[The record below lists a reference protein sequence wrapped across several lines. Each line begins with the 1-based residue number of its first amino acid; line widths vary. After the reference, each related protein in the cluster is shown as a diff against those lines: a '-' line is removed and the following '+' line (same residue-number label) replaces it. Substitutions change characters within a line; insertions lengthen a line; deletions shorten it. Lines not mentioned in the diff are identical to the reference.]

1 MLVAGIDPGLQN
13 SGLAL
18 LKKEGNSIELIEVQ
32 LIQNR
37 KADVFSIRLKT
48 IFDAITDFL
57 KRNRPDEVALEEV
70 FYAKNAQ
77 VALKMGHA
85 RGAAIL
91 AAANL
96 GIPIAEYSPRE
107 IKLALTGNGNAS
119 KHQVQQMVYQIL
131 NLKEIPRSYD
141 VTDAIAVAYCHC
153 QRTIR

>member
-18 LKKEGNSIELIEVQ
+18 IKKDRTSVKLVKYH
-32 LIQNR
+32 LIQN
-37 KADVFSIRLKT
+37 KSNDNFAVRLKV
-48 IFDAITDFL
+48 IYDQITEFL
-57 KRNRPDEVALEEV
+57 EQNKPDVVALEEV

-96 GIPIAEYSPRE
+96 GIPIAEYAPRE
-107 IKLALTGNGNAS
+107 IKLALTGHGNAS
-119 KHQVQQMVYQIL
+119 KHQVQQMVFRIL
-131 NLKEIPRSYD
+131 NLTEMPESYD
-141 VTDAIAVAYCHC
+141 VADAMAVAYCHC
-153 QRTIR
+153 QRALD